1 MPRMSFEP
9 VAPRLQY
16 SKKTAAAA
24 RTQQPQACQ
33 GCGGS
38 WWREDG
44 GRPRGTAQRPR
55 GPRTDVVKMLVQQ
68 VEGLALPEEEACS
81 TSGCSGPLVSRGLR
95 REWPC
100 AGAGGRT
107 GEVVELDPLP
117 QLQEGLVPLLRLAC
131 GASEECGAGAHT
143 LWPWL
148 CASPRAGAHL
158 RAAGC
163 RAAHRSRSQRRTR
176 PRPASR
182 RRPRPCADRV
192 ATTTVPKLCG
202 QKKTLCV
209 GQSVL
214 QYVVINRTHNIT

>member
-131 GASEECGAGAHT
+131 GASEECGAGQNSHSLALAVCIAEGRRAPSSRWLSRSASKPEPATDATTACIAAPAKTVRRPRGHHDCAQT
-143 LWPWL
+143 LWPKKL
-148 CASPRAGAHL
+148 CAWAKAYYS
-158 RAAGC
+158 
-163 RAAHRSRSQRRTR
+163 T
-176 PRPASR
+176 
-182 RRPRPCADRV
+182 
-192 ATTTVPKLCG
+192 
-202 QKKTLCV
+202 
-209 GQSVL
+209 
-214 QYVVINRTHNIT
+214 